1 MKHQRPSSFIKK
13 APARDRG
20 GVHGFEYGVQATVIS
35 LALSRPTRGQQ
46 AVKEY
51 QRDITPFCVVCG
63 KGIDRD
69 QSAYQLNEGTTQI
82 VTPTFLPVSSIGLLH
97 VSCLAEILE
106 HVYQTLPPVPLERVI
121 LVKPR
126 LPRLDLKTPAHVPV
140 KGQIEVPAK

>member
-1 MKHQRPSSFIKK
+1 MK
-13 APARDRG
+13 D
-20 GVHGFEYGVQATVIS
+20 
-35 LALSRPTRGQQ
+35 
-46 AVKEY
+46 Y
-51 QRDITPFCVVCG
+51 QRDITPFCVACG

-69 QSAYQLNEGTTQI
+69 QPAYQLNEGTTQI

-126 LPRLDLKTPAHVPV
+126 LPRLDLKTSAQVPV
-140 KGQIEVPAK
+140 RGQIEVPAK